1 MECNLAI
8 KAKNYNTATTQMNLK
23 NMLSEKKSQLQKT
36 TYKRNLFM

>member
-23 NMLSEKKSQLQKT
+23 NMLSEKKKPIT
-36 TYKRNLFM
+36 KDYI